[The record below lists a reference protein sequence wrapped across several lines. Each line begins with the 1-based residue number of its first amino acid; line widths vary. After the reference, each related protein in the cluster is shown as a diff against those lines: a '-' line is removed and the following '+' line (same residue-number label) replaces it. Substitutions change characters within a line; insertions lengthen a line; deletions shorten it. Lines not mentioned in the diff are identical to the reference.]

1 MILNFVIF
9 FLTLGEWLMYCQYE
23 THLVNRKKL
32 NELLTWFKN
41 KINTDYEVIQESHH
55 DFYVIFR
62 DLNEKNITLVQNKI
76 KGSCLLP
83 S

>member
-1 MILNFVIF
+1 
-9 FLTLGEWLMYCQYE
+9 MYCQYE

-41 KINTDYEVIQESHH
+41 KINTDYDVIQESHH

-83 S
+83 N